1 MKAVIVGAGI
11 GGLAAGLALSR
22 VGWEVTVLEQAP
34 ELKEVGAGL
43 QISPNGVKV
52 LEALNLMEAL
62 QPLVFEPEF
71 VRLSMGRTGR
81 KIFELPMKGYAEDRW
96 GAKYLHVHRADLHQV
111 LADRL
116 AHATGSEIRT
126 GAQVTGY
133 VRERGGASVYL
144 QDGTRVYGDLVIG
157 ADGVHSKLRGQM
169 TGAERARFTGY
180 IAWRATVPMSVLKE
194 DAPDPGA
201 CIWAG
206 PGCHAVTTRIRGGE
220 MVNFVGIVA
229 EDSWQ
234 KEGWD
239 LTGRRSEALA
249 AFEGFVPQVVSIL
262 HTARELNRWAL
273 FDRPPLGAWSDGP
286 VGLLGDAA
294 HPMVPSMAQGA
305 VQALEDAWV
314 LAQCVSSGAAVAV
327 GLTRYFEQRRAR
339 TGLVQQRSMD
349 NLELFHK
356 GGALR
361 SFFSY
366 APIWTAARLS
376 PALIHARQDWIYAQD
391 VTQGG

>member
-1 MKAVIVGAGI
+1 
-11 GGLAAGLALSR
+11 
-22 VGWEVTVLEQAP
+22 
-34 ELKEVGAGL
+34 
-43 QISPNGVKV
+43 
-52 LEALNLMEAL
+52 
-62 QPLVFEPEF
+62 
-71 VRLSMGRTGR
+71 
-81 KIFELPMKGYAEDRW
+81 
-96 GAKYLHVHRADLHQV
+96 
-111 LADRL
+111 
-116 AHATGSEIRT
+116 
-126 GAQVTGY
+126 
-133 VRERGGASVYL
+133 
-144 QDGTRVYGDLVIG
+144 
-157 ADGVHSKLRGQM
+157 
-169 TGAERARFTGY
+169 
-180 IAWRATVPMSVLKE
+180 
-194 DAPDPGA
+194 
-201 CIWAG
+201 
-206 PGCHAVTTRIRGGE
+206 
-220 MVNFVGIVA
+220 
-229 EDSWQ
+229 
-234 KEGWD
+234 
-239 LTGRRSEALA
+239 
-249 AFEGFVPQVVSIL
+249 VPQVVSIL

-314 LAQCVSSGAAVAV
+314 LAQCVSSGAAVAD